1 MSNDNAKRAAGYKAA
16 ELIEDGMKVGLG
28 TGSTA
33 FFFIERLI
41 ERVKAG
47 LQIQAIATSKASTE
61 QAKKGG
67 LTLIE
72 PHDLINLDVDVDG
85 ADEIDLQKQM
95 IKGGGGALFREKI
108 IASSSK
114 EMIVI
119 IDEKKKV
126 EKLGKHA
133 LPIEISPYGLN
144 STLEKLRRIEITGH
158 IRMLGDKFY
167 YTDNGNLILDS
178 NIEKFNGDLN
188 HLDHKIIAIP
198 GVIETGLFL
207 GLAGRVIVGYEDGHV
222 DVLENL

>member
-16 ELIEDGMKVGLG
+16 ELVEDGMKVGLG

-33 FFFIERLI
+33 FFFIEKLI
-41 ERVKAG
+41 QRVKEG
-47 LQIQAIATSKASTE
+47 LHIQVIATSKASTE
-61 QAKKGG
+61 QAKIGG

-72 PHDLINLDVDVDG
+72 PQDLISLDLDVDG
-85 ADEIDLQKQM
+85 ADEIDPQKQM

-119 IDEKKKV
+119 IDEHKKV

-144 STLEKLRRIEITGH
+144 SIIEKLRRIEITGQ
-158 IRMLGDKFY
+158 IRMQDNKFY

-178 NIEKFNGDLN
+178 NIEKFNGDLKI
-188 HLDHKIIAIP
+188 LDHKIISIP

-207 GLAGRVIVGYEDGHV
+207 GLAGRVIIGYEDGHV
-222 DVLENL
+222 DVLEKL